1 MLKRPMATSVSM
13 RPKRARDVQDDCHYA
28 LTLAGCFTELILAG
42 CFTEDAPPPWRRPCV
57 QKCARRW
64 VAASKSLTMLS
75 DGTRRSG

>member
-28 LTLAGCFTELILAG
+28 LTLAG